1 MTCTDN
7 FSEGWAPANYLEP
20 IDKDREEEE
29 DGMNEVLTS
38 GMYGCGW
45 VGACIILHT
54 THLALLGLRTGLAQM
69 GHKVSLTSV

>member
-29 DGMNEVLTS
+29 EGMNEVLSS

-45 VGACIILHT
+45 VGACMRASLC
-54 THLALLGLRTGLAQM
+54 
-69 GHKVSLTSV
+69 SLTGRV